1 MLFYLGLGAW
11 VNGGTNTSGRGF
23 TQIGAHRLQGI

>member
-11 VNGGTNTSGRGF
+11 VNGGIGEEP
-23 TQIGAHRLQGI
+23 QIAEMGGLNSP